1 MGFIRRR
8 QLSAEDIRN
17 NINEDPGEKDL
28 QRQIN
33 EIDAEGIDNLNTELQ
48 NEISTR
54 IDNDLEL
61 TSSIVEKTESLRT
74 ELENLNKN
82 LSNVDQDILSK
93 FETQKEYTLS
103 LLEKI
108 TSLNTQLES
117 EVIERVNTDLNIKD
131 NITHQ
136 LDHLNYKVNHITDGL
151 IQFYK
156 TLSTDP
162 RSKPYADH
170 LLTFIKSNESIKFQN
185 HSHNH
190 IHKNPNIHYHTHKN
204 PHTHHH
210 THKNKHINSDD
221 SDIENDENE
230 SNDNS
235 SIDHKLPLHQPFHN
249 HYNNH
254 GDYKNYHDYQ
264 SIKSKSNSKNKK
276 ISYKFDETVPI
287 AIKKSPYHRFKYSH
301 DHEYYYPYNHHLNRS
316 VNIYSD
322 KLFVN
327 NDHLIDQN
335 NYADFYRAINSSTD
349 KYKYNKLLH

>member
-117 EVIERVNTDLNIKD
+117 EVIERVNMI
-131 NITHQ
+131 
-136 LDHLNYKVNHITDGL
+136 
-151 IQFYK
+151 
-156 TLSTDP
+156 
-162 RSKPYADH
+162 
-170 LLTFIKSNESIKFQN
+170 
-185 HSHNH
+185 
-190 IHKNPNIHYHTHKN
+190 
-204 PHTHHH
+204 
-210 THKNKHINSDD
+210 
-221 SDIENDENE
+221 
-230 SNDNS
+230 
-235 SIDHKLPLHQPFHN
+235 
-249 HYNNH
+249 
-254 GDYKNYHDYQ
+254 
-264 SIKSKSNSKNKK
+264 
-276 ISYKFDETVPI
+276 
-287 AIKKSPYHRFKYSH
+287 
-301 DHEYYYPYNHHLNRS
+301 
-316 VNIYSD
+316 
-322 KLFVN
+322 
-327 NDHLIDQN
+327 
-335 NYADFYRAINSSTD
+335 
-349 KYKYNKLLH
+349 